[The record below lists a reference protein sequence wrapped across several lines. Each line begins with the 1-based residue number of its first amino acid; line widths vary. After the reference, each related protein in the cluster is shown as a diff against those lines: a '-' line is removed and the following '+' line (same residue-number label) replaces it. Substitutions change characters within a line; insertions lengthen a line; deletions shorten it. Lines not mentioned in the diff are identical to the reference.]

1 MKMTFSKQTIIPI
14 CLLLIY
20 GLALS
25 FYNFYSTN
33 IFFAI
38 GGSVFASVILAF
50 IYLTIYKPSNKGET
64 TESISN
70 KEDPTTNTDAIQT
83 SLEELRHLETH
94 IGHMNSM
101 NSQVSTSSEQV
112 NDQLMDMVQ
121 DIYQQQDHIN
131 HFGDQLGKINGMI
144 QNLDAIIEV
153 TNATT
158 EKVTELSNSGKQK
171 ADDFNLVFSK
181 IIEITKQF
189 GDYNQQL
196 LVKMKEVTQALSS
209 IEYISNQTNLLALNA
224 SIEAA
229 RAGSHG
235 AGFGVVAEEIR
246 KLSTQV
252 KGSAETIE
260 KIVKDVN
267 TSISD
272 QEKSYDRDIHVL
284 EEGKQKGTQMIHIFD
299 DVITSIRTL
308 STQSHEIK
316 RDSAEVESENQRLI
330 DMMQEVMTITEG
342 LTSKTEG
349 SQELTM
355 EQQSHLMELEMTVS
369 TMVDHIQTIQSNL
382 EEHLGHSGKIAWIRP
397 AEMEERESMK
407 VAK

>member
-1 MKMTFSKQTIIPI
+1 MKMTFSKQTTISI
-14 CLLLIY
+14 CSLLIY
-20 GLALS
+20 SLVLTV
-25 FYNFYSTN
+25 YNFYSTN
-33 IFFAI
+33 LFFAI
-38 GGSVFASVILAF
+38 GGSLFASVILAF
-50 IYLTIYKPSNKGET
+50 IYLINHKPSNKSENP
-64 TESISN
+64 ESIPNEEGTS
-70 KEDPTTNTDAIQT
+70 TNTNAIQT

-101 NSQVSTSSEQV
+101 NSQVSSSSEQV
-112 NDQLMDMVQ
+112 NDQLMEMVQ

-158 EKVTELSNSGKQK
+158 EEVTELSNSGKQK

-181 IIEITKQF
+181 IITITKQF
-189 GDYNQQL
+189 GEYNQQL

-260 KIVKDVN
+260 KIVTDVN
-267 TSISD
+267 TSIAD
-272 QEKSYDRDIHVL
+272 QEKSYERDIHVL

-308 STQSHEIK
+308 SAQSLEIK
-316 RDSAEVESENQRLI
+316 KDSTEVESENQRLI
-330 DMMQEVMTITEG
+330 DMMQEVMNLTEG

-349 SQELTM
+349 SSELTM

-369 TMVDHIQTIQSNL
+369 TMVSHIETIQSNL
-382 EEHLGHSGKIAWIRP
+382 QEHLDHSSKIAWIRP
-397 AEMEERESMK
+397 AEMEERERMK

>member
-1 MKMTFSKQTIIPI
+1 MKTIQTLSKQTI
-14 CLLLIY
+14 LIISALFLY
-20 GLALS
+20 ALALS
-25 FYNFYSTN
+25 FYNFYSTTLYY
-33 IFFAI
+33 AI
-38 GGSVFASVILAF
+38 GGSLIATVGVAF
-50 IYLTIYKPSNKGET
+50 LFIRNNLSSKGPEPKQPIEDTPPTNSN
-64 TESISN
+64 
-70 KEDPTTNTDAIQT
+70 AIQT

-94 IGHMNSM
+94 IGHMNAM
-101 NSQVSTSSEQV
+101 NSQVSSSSEQV

-121 DIYQQQDHIN
+121 DIHQQQDHIKY
-131 HFGDQLGKINGMI
+131 FGEQLGKINGMI

-153 TNATT
+153 TNSTT
-158 EKVTELSNSGKQK
+158 EEVTELSNEGKQK

-181 IIEITKQF
+181 IIAITKQF
-189 GDYNQQL
+189 GEYNQQL

-272 QEKSYDRDIHVL
+272 QEKSYERDIHVL

-299 DVITSIRTL
+299 DVISSIRTL
-308 STQSHEIK
+308 SSQSHEIK
-316 RDSAEVESENQRLI
+316 RDSTEVEAENQRLI
-330 DMMQEVMTITEG
+330 DMMQEVMTLTQG

-349 SQELTM
+349 SSELTM

-369 TMVDHIQTIQSNL
+369 TMVDHIQTIQQHL
-382 EEHLGHSGKIAWIRP
+382 QEHAETSEKVAWIRP
-397 AEMEERESMK
+397 ADMTERENMK

>member
-1 MKMTFSKQTIIPI
+1 MKMTFSKQLIIPI
-14 CLLLIY
+14 CTLLIY

-33 IFFAI
+33 VFFAV
-38 GGSVFASVILAF
+38 GGSVFASVILAVL
-50 IYLTIYKPSNKGET
+50 YLIIYKPSNKRET
-64 TESISN
+64 MDSVPNE
-70 KEDPTTNTDAIQT
+70 EDSATNTNAIQT

-101 NSQVSTSSEQV
+101 NSQVSSSSEQV
-112 NDQLMDMVQ
+112 NDQLMEMVQ

-158 EKVTELSNSGKQK
+158 EEVTELSNSGKQK

-181 IIEITKQF
+181 IITITKQF
-189 GDYNQQL
+189 GEYNQQL
-196 LVKMKEVTQALSS
+196 LIKMKEVTQALSS

-260 KIVKDVN
+260 KIVTDVN
-267 TSISD
+267 TSIAD
-272 QEKSYDRDIHVL
+272 QEKSYERDIHVL

-308 STQSHEIK
+308 SAQSLEIK
-316 RDSAEVESENQRLI
+316 KDSTEVESENQRLI
-330 DMMQEVMTITEG
+330 DMMQEVMNLTEG

-349 SQELTM
+349 SSELTM

-369 TMVDHIQTIQSNL
+369 TMVNHIETIQSNL
-382 EEHLGHSGKIAWIRP
+382 EEHLDHSGKIAWIRP
-397 AEMEERESMK
+397 AEMKERGRMK

>member
-1 MKMTFSKQTIIPI
+1 MKMTFSKQATISI
-14 CLLLIY
+14 CSLLIY
-20 GLALS
+20 SLALS
-25 FYNFYSTN
+25 VYNFYSTN
-33 IFFAI
+33 LFFAI

-50 IYLTIYKPSNKGET
+50 IYLINHKPSHKSENP
-64 TESISN
+64 ESIPNEEGGS
-70 KEDPTTNTDAIQT
+70 TSAIQT

-101 NSQVSTSSEQV
+101 NSQVNASSEQV
-112 NDQLMDMVQ
+112 NDQLMEMVQ

-153 TNATT
+153 TNTTT
-158 EKVTELSNSGKQK
+158 ENVTELSNSGKQK

-181 IIEITKQF
+181 IITITKQF

-267 TSISD
+267 TSISN
-272 QEKSYDRDIHVL
+272 QEKSYERDIHVL

-308 STQSHEIK
+308 STQSLEIK
-316 RDSAEVESENQRLI
+316 KDSTEVETENQRLI
-330 DMMQEVMTITEG
+330 DMMQEVMNITEG

-369 TMVDHIQTIQSNL
+369 TMVDHIQTIQRNL
-382 EEHLGHSGKIAWIRP
+382 QEHIDHSGKIAWIRP
-397 AEMEERESMK
+397 AEMEQREGMK